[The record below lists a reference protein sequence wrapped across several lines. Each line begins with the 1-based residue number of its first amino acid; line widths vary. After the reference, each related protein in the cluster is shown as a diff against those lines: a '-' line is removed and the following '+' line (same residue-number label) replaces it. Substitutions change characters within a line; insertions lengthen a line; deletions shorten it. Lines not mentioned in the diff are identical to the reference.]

1 MVPLLHVALSSFDTH
16 EEADNTGTAD
26 DVKPETDLLLTKP
39 NLDECAIATG
49 VSGLILDCEALISCY
64 DTLDV
69 GPQYSPRVPEMRLSF
84 EREKEEMLRA
94 LQAVQRIAGV
104 ELASKLSGGF
114 DRVDK
119 DKVLAGEEQR
129 LANELISKVNDAR
142 GQGRVQDHSNGS
154 GWGVLAAGL
163 VRAVGEMQR
172 LLE

>member
-1 MVPLLHVALSSFDTH
+1 MVPLLHVALSSFDTRA
-16 EEADNTGTAD
+16 EAD

-39 NLDECAIATG
+39 NLDECTIATG
-49 VSGLILDCEALISCY
+49 VSSLILACEALISCY
-64 DTLDV
+64 DTLNV
-69 GPQYSPRVPEMRLSF
+69 GPQYSPRVPEMRLNF
-84 EREKEEMLRA
+84 EPEKEEMLRA
-94 LQAVQRIAGV
+94 LQAVQRVVGV

-114 DRVDK
+114 DRIDRVDK
-119 DKVLAGEEQR
+119 DKVLAGEELR
-129 LANELISKVNDAR
+129 LANELMSKVNDAS